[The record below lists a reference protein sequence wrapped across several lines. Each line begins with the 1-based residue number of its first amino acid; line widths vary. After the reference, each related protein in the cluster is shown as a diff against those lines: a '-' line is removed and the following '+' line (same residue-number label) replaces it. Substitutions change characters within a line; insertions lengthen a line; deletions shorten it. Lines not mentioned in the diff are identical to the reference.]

1 MDGPQTLAPIF
12 ARKGSYLFLAH
23 LHPDGDVLGSML
35 GLGLALMGQGRR
47 VTLAGPHPVPEPY
60 RFLPGAHWIQ
70 QWKDASGSYDVT
82 VLLDCPDPARTGG
95 LLEAVRERGT
105 TVVNID
111 HHQDNRRFG
120 DLNWVDLSASA
131 TGEMVYDLLQH
142 FGWSLTPEIAT
153 TLYTAL
159 VTDTGSF
166 RYSNA
171 SPKAF
176 RIAAHLVA
184 EGAAPARVAGELYE
198 GRSHENLRLLGQLLQ
213 RIETS
218 ADGRVAWLVL
228 PSELAGNQ
236 DLIEA
241 EDFIAYPRSIRSVKV
256 ALLFRELQPGQVK
269 VSLRGKGEVNV
280 AKIAARFG
288 GGGHPNAA
296 GCTVTL
302 PMDAAKAA
310 LLDAVA
316 HALLQHNEASPQGK
330 NLGGGPGD

>member
-1 MDGPQTLAPIF
+1 MDGPRAISSLIAW
-12 ARKGSYLFLAH
+12 KESYLLLGH

-35 GLGLALMGQGRR
+35 GLGLALKGHGKR

-60 RFLPGAHWIQ
+60 RFLPGAEWIE
-70 QWKDASGSYDVT
+70 QWKEASGVHEVT

-95 LLEAVRERGT
+95 LLGQVREHGT
-105 TVVNID
+105 AIVNID

-120 DLNWVDLSASA
+120 DINWVDVGAAA
-131 TGEMVYDLLQH
+131 TGEMVYDLLDVL
-142 FGWSLTPEIAT
+142 GWSLTPEIAT
-153 TLYTAL
+153 ALYTAL

-166 RYSNA
+166 RYSN
-171 SPKAF
+171 STPKAF

-184 EGAAPARVAGELYE
+184 EGAAPARIAGELYE
-198 GRSHENLRLLGQLLQ
+198 GRTLEDLRLLGRLLE

-228 PSELAGNQ
+228 PGDLARNQ

-256 ALLFRELQPGQVK
+256 ALLFRELHPGQVK

-280 AKIAARFG
+280 AGIAARFG

-296 GCTVTL
+296 GCTVAL
-302 PMDAAKAA
+302 PLEAARTA

-316 HALLQHNEASPQGK
+316 HALASTS
-330 NLGGGPGD
+330 

>member
-1 MDGPQTLAPIF
+1 MAGPPPLASLF
-12 ARKGSYLFLAH
+12 ARMERYLLLAH

-35 GLGLALMGQGRR
+35 GLGLALMGQGKQ

-60 RFLPGAHWIQ
+60 RFLPGAQWLQ
-70 QWKDASGSYDVT
+70 QWKEASGTYEVT
-82 VLLDCPDPARTGG
+82 VLLDCPDPTRTGG
-95 LLEAVRERGT
+95 LLEPIRGRGT

-111 HHQDNRRFG
+111 HHQDNCRYG
-120 DLNWVDLSASA
+120 DLNWVDVTASA
-131 TGEMVYDLLQH
+131 TGEMVYDLLESL
-142 FGWSLTPEIAT
+142 GWPLTSEIAT
-153 TLYTAL
+153 ALYTTL

-166 RYSNA
+166 RYSNS

-176 RIAAHLVA
+176 RIAANLVEA
-184 EGAAPARVAGELYE
+184 GAKPARVAGELYE
-198 GRSHENLRLLGQLLQ
+198 GRTLEALRLLGQLLQ
-213 RIETS
+213 GIETTP
-218 ADGRVAWLVL
+218 DGRVAWLIL
-228 PSELAGNQ
+228 PSDLAGNQ

-296 GCTVTL
+296 GCTVAL
-302 PMDAAKAA
+302 PMEAAKAA

-316 HALLQHNEASPQGK
+316 EVLLATT
-330 NLGGGPGD
+330 

>member
-1 MDGPQTLAPIF
+1 MDGPQAISSLI
-12 ARKGSYLFLAH
+12 ARKERYLLLGH

-35 GLGLALMGQGRR
+35 GLGLALKGHGKR

-60 RFLPGAHWIQ
+60 RFLPGAEWIE
-70 QWKDASGSYDVT
+70 QWKEPSGVHEVA

-95 LLEAVRERGT
+95 LVDQVREHGT

-120 DLNWVDLSASA
+120 DINWVDVNAAA
-131 TGEMVYDLLQH
+131 TGEMVYDLLDVL
-142 FGWSLTPEIAT
+142 GWPITPEIAT
-153 TLYTAL
+153 ALYTTL

-166 RYSNA
+166 RYSN
-171 SPKAF
+171 STPKAF
-176 RIAAHLVA
+176 RTAAHLVSK
-184 EGAAPARVAGELYE
+184 GAAPARIAGELYE
-198 GRSHENLRLLGQLLQ
+198 GRTLEDLRLLGQLLE

-228 PSELAGNQ
+228 HGDLARNQ

-280 AKIAARFG
+280 ARIAARFG

-296 GCTVTL
+296 GCTVAL
-302 PMDAAKAA
+302 PLDAAKAA
-310 LLDAVA
+310 VLDAVA
-316 HALLQHNEASPQGK
+316 HALRS
-330 NLGGGPGD
+330 